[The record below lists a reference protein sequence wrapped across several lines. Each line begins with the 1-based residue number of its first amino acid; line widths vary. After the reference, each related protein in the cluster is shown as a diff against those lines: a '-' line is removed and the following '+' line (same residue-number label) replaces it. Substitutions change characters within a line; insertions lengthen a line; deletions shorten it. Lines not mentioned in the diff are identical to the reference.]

1 MKTVKLTCGRLC
13 HARPRGTG
21 NRRGQ
26 TEAARNNLGPLA
38 RVARVSHPISK
49 ERLRPTVTVLAEHGK
64 QHISIDWSGKSG
76 PTGIHPIEPIRAG
89 ISNGRCRPRLCENA
103 LT

>member
-1 MKTVKLTCGRLC
+1 VTAEDQQRQ
-13 HARPRGTG
+13 P
-21 NRRGQ
+21 
-26 TEAARNNLGPLA
+26 RNNLGPLA

-89 ISNGRCRPRLCENA
+89 ISNGKCRPKAALGSIDCNA
-103 LT
+103 LQL